1 MNTRTATHLFE
12 GGLSFTTPSGSPF
25 AVQAES
31 LSLDFEDDALTGC
44 RVTFVVGPLE
54 YQEVL
59 RRWLFHLTP
68 ESRLPG
74 GESFD
79 PGADVRLEARLDE
92 DLLDRL
98 AGTDS
103 TAESSVAKL
112 LQISRTDPADE
123 LVASESWYA
132 LHVSQQVPLPEGL
145 EGVLHAG
152 YSTTWAVPPRAEG
165 PAPEEGTLLAEVA
178 TYFAQEDLD
187 FDYEEGDH
195 FIQTEFEG
203 KNGDFELYAFAREE
217 QRQVV
222 VYSVCEKLTP
232 PEKRAAIAE
241 LLARA
246 NYGLIL
252 GNFELDFD
260 DGEIRF
266 RTSRT
271 IGPQMLDGK
280 DMRELIATNVS
291 AMDLYL
297 PAIEAVL
304 TSDITP
310 AAAIDEVEASSDDED

>member
-12 GGLSFTTPSGSPF
+12 GGLSFATPAGSPF

-79 PGADVRLEARLDE
+79 PGADVRIEARLDE
-92 DLLDRL
+92 DLLGRFADIE
-98 AGTDS
+98 GG
-103 TAESSVAKL
+103 AESAVEL
-112 LQISRTDPADE
+112 LTALSSDDA
-123 LVASESWYA
+123 LLASESWYA

-152 YSTTWAVPPRAEG
+152 YSTTWAVLPRAEG

-310 AAAIDEVEASSDDED
+310 AGAIDEVEASSDDED

>member
-1 MNTRTATHLFE
+1 MNTRTATHLFAGE
-12 GGLSFTTPSGSPF
+12 LAFKRPSGAPF
-25 AVQAES
+25 PVQAES
-31 LSLDFEDDALTGC
+31 LSLDFEDDILSGC
-44 RVTFVVGPLE
+44 RLTFVVGPVP
-54 YQEVL
+54 YQDVL

-79 PGADVRLEARLDE
+79 PGAEVRIEARLDA
-92 DLLDRL
+92 DLLEQL
-98 AGTDS
+98 AQANGS
-103 TAESSVAKL
+103 AEAAVDL
-112 LQISRTDPADE
+112 LTTVPNDDP
-123 LVASESWYA
+123 LLASESWYA

-152 YSTTWAVPPRAEG
+152 YSTTWAVPPRAGG
-165 PAPEEGTLLAEVA
+165 PSPEAGTLLAEIA
-178 TYFAQEDLD
+178 TYFTQEDLE

-195 FIQTEFEG
+195 FIQTEFEA

-217 QRQVV
+217 SRQVV
-222 VYSVCEKLTP
+222 VYSVCAEFAP
-232 PEKRAAIAE
+232 QEKRAAVAE
-241 LLARA
+241 LLSRA

-271 IGPQMLDGK
+271 IGPQMLDG
-280 DMRELIATNVS
+280 DEMRELIATNVS

-297 PAIEAVL
+297 PAIEAVVN
-304 TSDITP
+304 TEATP
-310 AAAIDEVEASSDDED
+310 AAAVADVEAGSGSNGE